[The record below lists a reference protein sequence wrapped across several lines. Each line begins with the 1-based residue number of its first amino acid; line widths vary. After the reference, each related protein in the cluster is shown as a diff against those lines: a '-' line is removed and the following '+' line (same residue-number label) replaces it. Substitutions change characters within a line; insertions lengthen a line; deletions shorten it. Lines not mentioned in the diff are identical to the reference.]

1 MAAPAQTAKMNVI
14 GRSGSLL
21 LVITATALWSTSGI
35 FITYLIRGSNLTPV
49 TLAFWRDLGTFLCL
63 LVGLALFQPALLRVR
78 RRDLPWLAAMGA
90 LSIGLF
96 HFAWNV
102 SIMVNGAALS
112 VVFQSNAPILV
123 TLVAWFLWQEPL
135 TGRKLA
141 AIALALAGT
150 VLIAGLF
157 QGEGAGAGMIEITA
171 RGMLLGVGLALAYS
185 TMSLFGK
192 KLVGTY
198 SAWTVLLY
206 IFGFGALTLLPLQI
220 GSSFPRPLVAETLL
234 PFAGLVLLTTIGG
247 FGLYTLGLRGLQA
260 SIATITATT
269 EIPFAA
275 FLAYLLLDER
285 LTVAQIVGSLLVAVG
300 VILVSWKRR
309 NGLSRKQ

>member
-1 MAAPAQTAKMNVI
+1 MAAPARTEMRQI
-14 GRSGSLL
+14 GRGGSLL
-21 LVITATALWSTSGI
+21 LVITATAFWSTSGI
-35 FITYLIRGSNLTPV
+35 FISYLIRRSTLTPV

-63 LVGLALFQPALLRVR
+63 LGGLALFRPDLLRVR
-78 RRDLPWLAAMGA
+78 RRDLPWLAAMGG

-102 SIMVNGAALS
+102 SIMINGAALS
-112 VVFQSNAPILV
+112 VVFQSNAPIVVTGIAWLV
-123 TLVAWFLWQEPL
+123 WREPL
-135 TGRKLA
+135 SARKLA

-150 VLIAGLF
+150 ILIAGLL
-157 QGEGAGAGMIEITA
+157 QESRAGSGTVVITPA
-171 RGMLLGVGLALAYS
+171 GMLLGVGLALAYS

-192 KLVGTY
+192 KLVGEY

-220 GSSFPRPLVAETLL
+220 GSTLPRPLTPETIL
-234 PFAGLVLLTTIGG
+234 PYAGLVLLTTIGG

-260 SIATITATT
+260 SVATITATT

-275 FLAYLLLDER
+275 FLAYLLLNER
-285 LTVAQIVGSLLVAVG
+285 LNDAQVAGSLLVAVG
-300 VILVSWKRR
+300 VILVSWKKRR
-309 NGLSRKQ
+309 KGEKK

>member
-1 MAAPAQTAKMNVI
+1 VDRMAAPTQTEMKTI

-21 LVITATALWSTSGI
+21 LVITATAFWSTSGI
-35 FITYLIRGSNLTPV
+35 FISYLIRRSTLTPV

-63 LVGLALFQPALLRVR
+63 LLGLALFRPALLKVR
-78 RRDLPWLAAMGA
+78 RHDLPWLAAMGA

-96 HFAWNV
+96 HFAWNI
-102 SIMVNGAALS
+102 SIMINGAALS
-112 VVFQSNAPILV
+112 VVFQSNAPIVV
-123 TLVAWFLWQEPL
+123 TAIAWFLWREPL
-135 TGRKLA
+135 TGRKLV

-150 VLIAGLF
+150 VLIAGLL
-157 QGEGAGAGMIEITA
+157 QEGGAGNGAVVITPAGL
-171 RGMLLGVGLALAYS
+171 LLGVGLALAYS

-192 KLVGTY
+192 KLVGDY

-220 GSSFPRPLVAETLL
+220 GSTLPRPLAPETIL
-234 PFAGLVLLTTIGG
+234 PYAGLVLLTTIGG

-260 SIATITATT
+260 SVATITATT

-285 LTVAQIVGSLLVAVG
+285 LSPAQIVGSLLVAAG
-300 VILVSWKRR
+300 VFLVSWRR
-309 NGLSRKQ
+309 RTRK

>member
-1 MAAPAQTAKMNVI
+1 MAAPARTTEMKTI
-14 GRSGSLL
+14 GRVGSLL
-21 LVITATALWSTSGI
+21 LVITATAFWATSGI
-35 FITYLIRGSNLTPV
+35 FITYLLSGSNLTPV

-63 LVGLALFQPALLRVR
+63 LVGLALFQPDLLRVH

-102 SIMVNGAALS
+102 SIMINGAALS

-123 TLVAWFLWQEPL
+123 TAVAWFLWQEPL

-141 AIALALAGT
+141 AIALALVGT

-157 QGEGAGAGMIEITA
+157 QGEAADTGMIEITA
-171 RGMLLGVGLALAYS
+171 RGLLLGVGLALAYS

-206 IFGFGALTLLPLQI
+206 IFGFGALTLLPLQF
-220 GSSFPRPLVAETLL
+220 GSAWPRPLVPETIL
-234 PFAGLVLLTTIGG
+234 PYAALVLLTTIGG

-260 SIATITATT
+260 SVATITATT

-275 FLAYLLLDER
+275 FLAYLILDER
-285 LTVAQIVGSLLVAVG
+285 LTLAQIMGSLLVTVG
-300 VILVSWKRR
+300 VILVSWKRKK
-309 NGLSRKQ
+309 GLSSK